1 MARTSTMT
9 GKQSVSY
16 RYFSDEGLEALIN
29 LPPTVQKLL
38 FKIIKDADKKDNCC
52 QLNSQELIAK
62 HVLNKSNTYTHIRKL
77 KSANFLRDVKD
88 IYGTSRLMVNPE
100 WVSWQSRDLVRF
112 TILMY
117 SLGSHEL
124 TMNHLDVEDQCRG
137 RVDIHTGEHSD
148 WFRDGLEKADDHY
161 ELQANTMYEYVSTDH
176 TTSMEVAHALPVNT
190 VTTGYFETQA
200 PYVSEECTNYD
211 RGYDEPFEDEF
222 DSYHLKRNKPAMVS
236 FKDAVAG
243 MK

>member
-1 MARTSTMT
+1 MARTSTIK

-16 RYFSDEGLEALIN
+16 RYFSDEGLEALIT
-29 LPPTVQKLL
+29 LPNTVQKLL

-77 KSANFLRDVKD
+77 KSADFLRDVKD

-124 TMNHLDVEDQCRG
+124 TIKHLELEDKCRG
-137 RVDIHTGEHSD
+137 RINIHTGEHFD
-148 WFRDGLEKADDHY
+148 WFRSGIESADQHY
-161 ELQANTMYEYVSTDH
+161 ALSSNMGYEYVSTGDL
-176 TTSMEVAHALPVNT
+176 TPAITPVDSSTNDSSGFRNQLSCT
-190 VTTGYFETQA
+190 
-200 PYVSEECTNYD
+200 SEESCLMQYD
-211 RGYDEPFEDEF
+211 DGEYEASLTYQRL
-222 DSYHLKRNKPAMVS
+222 SPAILSMRDIAQALV
-236 FKDAVAG
+236 
-243 MK
+243 